1 MLEECHSDDEAN
13 SDEDFEVKKCEIK
26 LKKTDVIGPVAA
38 SADRLNLS
46 CRAMAMS
53 SACTE
58 IQNVCH

>member
-26 LKKTDVIGPVAA
+26 PKKTDVIGPVAA

-53 SACTE
+53 SDYT
-58 IQNVCH
+58 